1 MPELVVTASC
11 VLSITCA
18 LFPRNSKG
26 IFLGTPKGIRSVANF
41 PESKA
46 ISSSA
51 FKYVKN
57 IFKKK
62 TNNLCAH

>member
-1 MPELVVTASC
+1 MPELMVTASC
-11 VLSITCA
+11 VLSITGV

-51 FKYVKN
+51 CKHVKN
-57 IFKKK
+57 VF
-62 TNNLCAH
+62 